1 VHGLMIKAFHLQAK
15 IAESYGSEV
24 NAELLSRIEA
34 DLGQDGPVARLVDDW
49 EGHPI
54 MDALPLRLLGAVHE
68 LVLTGKAPI
77 LSEFYPSVGGVFDSE
92 PAWAAFLD
100 TTEAH
105 ALWIRSRLD
114 DQLQTNEVRR
124 SAVLLGGFLEI
135 AKCYPGLPFI
145 LYEIG
150 ASAGLNLFWD
160 QYRYELGPYRWGNPD
175 SDLVLRTDWKGS
187 SPALSSTIEVAE
199 RKGCDL
205 DPVDIRDEASRI
217 RLQSFVWPDQVER
230 LARLRAA
237 IEIASRF
244 PPELSREGADSWLQ
258 KCLQTPA
265 SEHVSVIFQSIMWM
279 YVPES
284 VRIRVTQQIEEAGL
298 RARISAPLAWLRF
311 EGDGLLEAEL
321 RLQCWPGGEDLVL
334 ARAHY
339 HGDWVN
345 WLSGDES
352 TASSA

>member
-1 VHGLMIKAFHLQAK
+1 MRCH
-15 IAESYGSEV
+15 
-24 NAELLSRIEA
+24 
-34 DLGQDGPVARLVDDW
+34 
-49 EGHPI
+49 
-54 MDALPLRLLGAVHE
+54 LRLLGAVHE
-68 LVLTGKAPI
+68 LVLNGKAPI
-77 LSEFYPSVGGVFDSE
+77 LSEFYPSAGGVFDAD
-92 PAWAAFLD
+92 PAWAAFLQ

-105 ALWIRSRLD
+105 ARWIRSRLD

-124 SAVLLGGFLEI
+124 SAVLVGGFLEI

-160 QYRYELGPYRWGNPD
+160 QYRYELGAYRWGNPD

-187 SPALSSTIEVAE
+187 SPALGSTIEVVG

-205 DPVDIRDEASRI
+205 DPADIRDEGSRI
-217 RLQSFVWPDQVER
+217 RLQAFVWPDQLER
-230 LARLRAA
+230 LGRLRAA
-237 IEIASRF
+237 VDIASRV

-258 KCLQTPA
+258 KHLQTLAP
-265 SEHVSVIFQSIMWM
+265 EHVSVVFQSIMWM
-279 YVPES
+279 YVPEP
-284 VRIRVTQQIEEAGL
+284 VRIRIVQAVEEAGS
-298 RARISAPLAWLRF
+298 RATKSAPLAWLRF
-311 EGDGLLEAEL
+311 EGDGLLDAEL
-321 RLQCWPGGEDLVL
+321 RLRCWPGGEDRVL

-352 TASSA
+352 ATSLP